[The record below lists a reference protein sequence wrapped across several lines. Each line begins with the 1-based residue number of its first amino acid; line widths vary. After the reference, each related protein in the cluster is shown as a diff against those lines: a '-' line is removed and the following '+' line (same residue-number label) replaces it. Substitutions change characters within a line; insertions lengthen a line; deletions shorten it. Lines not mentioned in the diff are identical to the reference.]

1 MATPHATGRH
11 RDERGAVLIQVAV
24 AMLAL
29 LALSSFVFD
38 YGVMWVSRGQ
48 AQNAADAGALSG
60 AISLAFDSG
69 TDQDGARAKAIA
81 VARRNR
87 VWSAAP
93 DITDADVTF
102 PPCPPGAPGLPDTCV
117 KVDVFRNQRPGG
129 NPLPTFFS
137 RLVNITEQGVRATAT
152 AQIITGDT
160 TDCLKP
166 WAVIDRWD
174 EYDTATNGAE
184 AEYPEPDPDFL
195 PTSTFDRYS
204 TGQGNSPPPENDLYV
219 RPTPAQVV
227 PEPGSGCPTTRDAAL
242 RSRWTRTPTRRCPPA
257 GSARFGCHVSM
268 ARTGATSTGRT
279 SRPAAGCPRAT
290 PRRTRSARPTS
301 GTTTWPTGRSADAMR
316 PSPAT
321 WLGRAGRASRNSS
334 RVTAARRG
342 EATGIVGSTFSPA
355 TSSPRVVPIGVID
368 IDDFLSQDPSGAN
381 GVLRMVN
388 IYGFFIEGMGD
399 VDPATGP
406 MTLSPGGHAVIG
418 RIMTIPSM
426 GTWLVGAPEQ
436 RVVPAVNHSRSLK
449 EDLVATTVTII
460 GSRDL
465 RLEELCPRLRTP
477 DRDLLGLRSRNAA
490 PVAGGAGRRPAR
502 RRAPAVACAAGVAAA
517 QEAAS
522 GDQRH
527 AARRHD
533 RSGAHAGGH
542 ARGGQRV
549 PRRAVRPGGFQ
560 RGHDTASSASARR
573 RRPDRYSRSSA
584 PRAGSARR
592 RWRSTSRRIW
602 RSSRPP
608 AR

>member
-11 RDERGAVLIQVAV
+11 RGERGAVLIQVAV

-60 AISLAFDSG
+60 AISLAYDSG

-87 VWSAAP
+87 VWSVAP

-129 NPLPTFFS
+129 SPLPTFFG

-174 EYDTATNGAE
+174 EYDPATNGAE
-184 AEYPEPDPDFL
+184 AEYPGPDPDFL

-204 TGQGNSPPPENDLYV
+204 TGQGSSPPQENDLYV
-219 RPTPAQVV
+219 RPV
-227 PEPGSGCPTTRDAAL
+227 PGTTGTGFRLPDDEGRRFAIKMDSNTNSTVSAGWFRAIRLPRLDGQNGGNVYNKNISSCGGLPSSYAAPGTVCPTNIGNDDMAYWAERGCYATEPGNMVGPSRQGIEDLVARDRGA
-242 RSRWTRTPTRRCPPA
+242 SWA
-257 GSARFGCHVSM
+257 G
-268 ARTGATSTGRT
+268 TG
-279 SRPAAGCPRAT
+279 
-290 PRRTRSARPTS
+290 
-301 GTTTWPTGRSADAMR
+301 
-316 PSPAT
+316 
-321 WLGRAGRASRNSS
+321 
-334 RVTAARRG
+334 V
-342 EATGIVGSTFSPA
+342 VGSTFSPA

-399 VDPATGP
+399 VNPTTGA

-426 GTWLVGAPEQ
+426 G
-436 RVVPAVNHSRSLK
+436 R
-449 EDLVATTVTII
+449 
-460 GSRDL
+460 GSSAL
-465 RLEELCPRLRTP
+465 PNSASF
-477 DRDLLGLRSRNAA
+477 LRSIIL
-490 PVAGGAGRRPAR
+490 
-502 RRAPAVACAAGVAAA
+502 
-517 QEAAS
+517 
-522 GDQRH
+522 
-527 AARRHD
+527 
-533 RSGAHAGGH
+533 
-542 ARGGQRV
+542 
-549 PRRAVRPGGFQ
+549 VR
-560 RGHDTASSASARR
+560 
-573 RRPDRYSRSSA
+573 
-584 PRAGSARR
+584 
-592 RWRSTSRRIW
+592 
-602 RSSRPP
+602 
-608 AR
+608 